1 MANSGHGSGQGPVTD
16 ASPTDFE
23 RPLDGGL
30 AQWAFRGGNWSRAAV
45 DYERRRSQGSL
56 GRRKDPA
63 VHEATLLLAPVKIDP
78 PAG

>member
-1 MANSGHGSGQGPVTD
+1 MANRGDGSRQRAVSD
-16 ASPTDFE
+16 VSPTQIE

-30 AQWAFRGGNWSRAAV
+30 PQRAFGGRNWSRAAV